1 METRWLDDGEHRAW
15 RAYRALTLLMEDT
28 LDQQLRRDA
37 GISHM
42 YYSVLVFLT
51 EAPGGRLRMTDLA
64 EALKIA
70 RSRLTYTISRMAD
83 DGLVRREGD
92 PSDRRGQFAV
102 VTAVGRSTLERA
114 APGHVATVRGGGVRP
129 AGSRPDPGPR
139 RRLRNRAERTLR
151 PRPPVNGEPALAALT
166 RSVRP

>member
-28 LDQQLRRDA
+28 LDRQLRRDA
-37 GISHM
+37 GISHL

-83 DGLVRREGD
+83 DGLVRR
-92 PSDRRGQFAV
+92 
-102 VTAVGRSTLERA
+102 
-114 APGHVATVRGGGVRP
+114 
-129 AGSRPDPGPR
+129 
-139 RRLRNRAERTLR
+139 
-151 PRPPVNGEPALAALT
+151 
-166 RSVRP
+166 

>member
-1 METRWLDDGEHRAW
+1 MEIRWLDDEEQRAW

-37 GISHM
+37 GISHLC
-42 YYSVLVFLT
+42 YSVLVFLS
-51 EAPGGRLRMTDLA
+51 EAPDGRLRMTDLA
-64 EALKIA
+64 QALKVA

-102 VTAVGRSTLERA
+102 VTDAGRSTLATA
-114 APGHVATVRGGGVRP
+114 APGHVATVRGAVFDRLDPDQVRVLGEVCEIVLDGLSGP
-129 AGSRPDPGPR
+129 DRPSSANLPWR
-139 RRLRNRAERTLR
+139 R
-151 PRPPVNGEPALAALT
+151 
-166 RSVRP
+166 

>member
-37 GISHM
+37 GISHL

-114 APGHVATVRGGGVRP
+114 APGHVATVRGVVFDRLDPDQIRVLGDVCEIVLNGLSGPDRP
-129 AGSRPDPGPR
+129 SSANLPWR
-139 RRLRNRAERTLR
+139 R
-151 PRPPVNGEPALAALT
+151 
-166 RSVRP
+166 